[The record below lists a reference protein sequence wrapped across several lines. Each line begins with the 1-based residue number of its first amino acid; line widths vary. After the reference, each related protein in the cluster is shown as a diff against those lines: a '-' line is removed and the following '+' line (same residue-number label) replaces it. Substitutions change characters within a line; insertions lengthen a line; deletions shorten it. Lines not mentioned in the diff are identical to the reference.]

1 MTERGSTKHGATRR
15 VRRGSTS
22 HGLTHDGSATRGAAR
37 RGSTSDGRSP
47 EPFSLYVHIPY
58 CVSKCPYC
66 DFNSHVAARIPEE
79 EYTRA
84 LLRELHHYSESGAW
98 VDRPVK
104 TVFFGGGTPSTFQ
117 GKSIGAV
124 LDKTAKLFGFTQ
136 LAEITLEANPGVVDA
151 SRFRDYRTGGVNR
164 ISIGA
169 QSFDP
174 ELLRFLG
181 RVHGAAETRHALSG
195 IREAGFDN
203 FSLDLIYGIPGQTV
217 DGVSRDLSQALEF
230 DPPHL
235 SAYNLTIE
243 EGTPFH
249 ARYRQ
254 GLLRPLDEEAEIAM
268 AGRIEFTLAQEGLER
283 YEISN
288 YARPGRESRH
298 NLNYWDGGD
307 YLGIGAGAHS
317 YYRRPEDPLGER
329 WQNERLPTG
338 YMRLA
343 SEVGHAVTERE
354 RPELRQAMAEC
365 LFTGLRMIGGVSLLA
380 FGRRFGTKPA
390 NAFPEIAE
398 WLSEGMLVDTGQR
411 LRFAPRGLMIA
422 NELFVRLV

>member
-1 MTERGSTKHGATRR
+1 MGNGSAQQGSTKHGPTP
-15 VRRGSTS
+15 
-22 HGLTHDGSATRGAAR
+22 HGGSAGA
-37 RGSTSDGRSP
+37 
-47 EPFSLYVHIPY
+47 FSLYVHIPY
-58 CVSKCPYC
+58 CLSKCPYC

-84 LLRELHHYSESGAW
+84 LLRELRHYSGSEAW
-98 VDRPVK
+98 AGRSVK

-117 GKSIGAV
+117 GSSIGAV
-124 LDKTAKLFGFTQ
+124 LDEAARLFGFDE
-136 LAEITLEANPGVVDA
+136 APEITLEANPGAVDA
-151 SRFRDYRTGGVNR
+151 SRFRDYRTCGVNR
-164 ISIGA
+164 ISVGA
-169 QSFDP
+169 QSFDA

-181 RVHGAAETRHALSG
+181 RVHSADETRQALG
-195 IREAGFDN
+195 CVRDAGFDN

-217 DGVSRDLSQALEF
+217 DGVSRDLSQALEHE
-230 DPPHL
+230 PPHL

-254 GLLRPLDEEAEIAM
+254 GLLHPLDEEAEIEM
-268 AGRIEFTLAQEGLER
+268 AALIQRTLEQAGLER

-298 NLNYWDGGD
+298 NVNYWEGGD

-317 YYRRPEDPLGER
+317 YHRKPENTLGER
-329 WQNERLPTG
+329 WQNERSPAG

-343 SEVGHAVTERE
+343 NEAGHAVIERE
-354 RPELRQAMAEC
+354 RPELRQAMAEH
-365 LFTGLRMIGGVSLLA
+365 LFTGLRMIGGVSA
-380 FGRRFGTKPA
+380 PSFCRRFGTKPED
-390 NAFPEIAE
+390 AFPDIAE
-398 WLSEGMLVDTGQR
+398 WVSEGLLVEDGQR
-411 LRFAPRGLMIA
+411 LRFTPRGLLLA

>member
-1 MTERGSTKHGATRR
+1 MIERGLTEHGLSASGSTGQSLTQDGSAKHGATRL
-15 VRRGSTS
+15 GPAP
-22 HGLTHDGSATRGAAR
+22 HGRN
-37 RGSTSDGRSP
+37 P

-66 DFNSHVAARIPEE
+66 DFNSHVAARIPED
-79 EYTRA
+79 EYTEA
-84 LLRELHHYSESGAW
+84 LLRELRHYSDTAAW
-98 VDRPVK
+98 AGRPVK

-117 GKSIGAV
+117 GSSIGAV
-124 LDKTAKLFGFTQ
+124 LDETGKLFGFDRRP
-136 LAEITLEANPGVVDA
+136 EITLEANPGVVDA
-151 SRFRDYRTGGVNR
+151 GRFHDYRSCGVNR

-181 RVHGAAETRHALSG
+181 RVHSADETRQALGG
-195 IREAGFDN
+195 IRDAGFDN
-203 FSLDLIYGIPGQTV
+203 FSLDLIYGIPGQSV
-217 DGVSRDLSQALEF
+217 DGVSRDLSQALAYE
-230 DPPHL
+230 PPHL

-254 GLLRPLDEEAEIAM
+254 GLLRPLDEEVEIEMAE
-268 AGRIEFTLAQEGLER
+268 RIQGTLADAGLER

-288 YARPGRESRH
+288 YARPGLESRH
-298 NLNYWDGGD
+298 NLNYWEGGD

-317 YYRRPEDPLGER
+317 HHRRPAEPLGER

-338 YMRLA
+338 YMRRTDEA
-343 SEVGHAVTERE
+343 GHAVTERE

-365 LFTGLRMIGGVSLLA
+365 LFTGLRMIGGVSVLR
-380 FGRRFGTKPA
+380 FERRFGTRPEG
-390 NAFPEIAE
+390 AFPDVAD
-398 WLSEGMLVDTGQR
+398 WLSGGLLVEDDQR
-411 LRFAPRGLMIA
+411 LRFGRQGLLLA

>member
-1 MTERGSTKHGATRR
+1 MGNGSAQQGSTEHNPTL
-15 VRRGSTS
+15 
-22 HGLTHDGSATRGAAR
+22 H
-37 RGSTSDGRSP
+37 GRSAGA
-47 EPFSLYVHIPY
+47 FSLYVHIPY
-58 CVSKCPYC
+58 CLSKCPYC

-84 LLRELHHYSESGAW
+84 LVRELRHYSGSEAW
-98 VDRPVK
+98 AGRSVK
-104 TVFFGGGTPSTFQ
+104 TIFFGGGTPSTFQ
-117 GKSIGAV
+117 GSSIGAV
-124 LDKTAKLFGFTQ
+124 LDEAAKLFGFDEAT
-136 LAEITLEANPGVVDA
+136 EITLEANPGAVDA
-151 SRFRDYRTGGVNR
+151 SRFRDYRTCGVNR

-181 RVHGAAETRHALSG
+181 RVHSADETRQALGG
-195 IREAGFDN
+195 IRDAGFDN

-217 DGVSRDLSQALEF
+217 DGVSRDLSQALEHE
-230 DPPHL
+230 PPHL

-254 GLLRPLDEEAEIAM
+254 GLLHPLDEEAEIEM
-268 AGRIEFTLAQEGLER
+268 AARIQRTLEQAGLER

-288 YARPGRESRH
+288 YARPGLESRH
-298 NLNYWDGGD
+298 NVNYWEGGD

-317 YYRRPEDPLGER
+317 HHRKPEDPLGER
-329 WQNERLPTG
+329 WQNERSPTG

-343 SEVGHAVTERE
+343 GEAGHAVTERE
-354 RPELRQAMAEC
+354 RPELRQAMAEH
-365 LFTGLRMIGGVSLLA
+365 LFTGLRMIGGVSVQG
-380 FGRRFGTKPA
+380 FHRRFGTKPED
-390 NAFPEIAE
+390 AFSDITR
-398 WLSEGMLVDTGQR
+398 WLSEGLLVEDGQR
-411 LRFAPRGLMIA
+411 LRFAPRGLLLA

>member
-1 MTERGSTKHGATRR
+1 MTERGHGLTQGGSTKHGATRDGPAK
-15 VRRGSTS
+15 RG
-22 HGLTHDGSATRGAAR
+22 ATRLR
-37 RGSTSDGRSP
+37 STSDGRNP

-66 DFNSHVAARIPEE
+66 DFNSHVATRIPEE

-84 LLRELHHYSESGAW
+84 LLRELHHYSESEAW
-98 VDRPVK
+98 TGRPVK
-104 TVFFGGGTPSTFQ
+104 TVFFGGGTPSTFH
-117 GKSIGAV
+117 GRSIGTI
-124 LDKTAKLFGFTQ
+124 LDEAAKLFGFDERT
-136 LAEITLEANPGVVDA
+136 EITLEANPGVVDA
-151 SRFRDYRTGGVNR
+151 GRFRDYRTNGVNR

-181 RVHGAAETRHALSG
+181 RVHSADETRRALSG

-203 FSLDLIYGIPGQTV
+203 FSLDLIYGIPDQTV
-217 DGVSRDLSQALEF
+217 DGVSRDLSAALAYE
-230 DPPHL
+230 PPHL

-254 GLLRPLDEEAEIAM
+254 GLLRPLDEEVEIAM
-268 AGRIEFTLAQEGLER
+268 AERIQRTLEQAGLER

-288 YARPGRESRH
+288 YARPGLESRH
-298 NLNYWDGGD
+298 NVNYWRGGD

-317 YYRRPEDPLGER
+317 YHRPPEDPLGER

-343 SEVGHAVTERE
+343 SEAGHAVTECE
-354 RPELRQAMAEC
+354 RQELRQAMAEH
-365 LFTGLRMIGGVSLLA
+365 LFTGLRMIGGVSVHG
-380 FGRRFGTKPA
+380 FCRRFGTKPED
-390 NAFPEIAE
+390 AFPDIAG
-398 WLSEGMLVDTGQR
+398 WLSEGLLVEDGWR
-411 LRFAPRGLMIA
+411 LRFAPRGLLLA

>member
-1 MTERGSTKHGATRR
+1 MPDS
-15 VRRGSTS
+15 
-22 HGLTHDGSATRGAAR
+22 
-37 RGSTSDGRSP
+37 
-47 EPFSLYVHIPY
+47 FSLYVHIPY

-79 EYTRA
+79 EYTQA
-84 LLRELHHYSESGAW
+84 LLLELRHYSESETWAN
-98 VDRPVK
+98 RSIK

-117 GKSIGAV
+117 GGSIGDV
-124 LDKTAKLFGFTQ
+124 LDEAAKLFGFDEAT
-136 LAEITLEANPGVVDA
+136 EITLEANPGVVDA
-151 SRFRDYRTGGVNR
+151 GRFRDYRARGVNR

-181 RVHGAAETRHALSG
+181 RAHSTDETRQALGSV
-195 IREAGFDN
+195 REAGFDN

-217 DGVSRDLSQALEF
+217 DGVSRDLSQALEHE
-230 DPPHL
+230 PPHV

-254 GLLRPLDEEAEIAM
+254 GLLKPLDEEMEIEM
-268 AGRIEFTLAQEGLER
+268 ATRIQRTLADAALER

-288 YARPGRESRH
+288 YARPGLESRH
-298 NLNYWDGGD
+298 NLNYWEGGD

-317 YYRRPEDPLGER
+317 HHRRPDDPLGER

-343 SEVGHAVTERE
+343 GEARHAVVERE

-365 LFTGLRMIGGVSLLA
+365 LFTGLRMIGGVSVPA
-380 FGRRFGTKPA
+380 FERRFRTKPVD
-390 NAFPEIAE
+390 AFPEIAE
-398 WLSEGMLVDTGQR
+398 WLSEGLLVEEKQQ
-411 LRFAPRGLMIA
+411 LRFAAGGLLLA
-422 NELFVRLV
+422 NELFVRLM

>member
-1 MTERGSTKHGATRR
+1 MTERGSTKQGA
-15 VRRGSTS
+15 
-22 HGLTHDGSATRGAAR
+22 THDGSTNGGSTKRDATRLS
-37 RGSTSDGRSP
+37 STPHGRNL

-84 LLRELHHYSESGAW
+84 LVRELRHYSESEAW
-98 VDRPVK
+98 ADRPVK
-104 TVFFGGGTPSTFQ
+104 TVFFGGGTPSTFR
-117 GKSIGAV
+117 GSSIGAV
-124 LDKTAKLFGFTQ
+124 LEEAARLFGFDERP
-136 LAEITLEANPGVVDA
+136 EITLEANPGVVDA
-151 SRFRDYRTGGVNR
+151 GRFRDYRSCGVNR

-181 RVHGAAETRHALSG
+181 RVHSADETRQALSG
-195 IREAGFDN
+195 VRDAGFDN

-217 DGVSRDLSQALEF
+217 EGVTRDLSQALENE
-230 DPPHL
+230 PPHL

-254 GLLRPLDEEAEIAM
+254 GLLRPLDDEVEIEMAE
-268 AGRIEFTLAQEGLER
+268 RIQLTLAQAGLER

-288 YARPGRESRH
+288 YARPGLESRH
-298 NLNYWDGGD
+298 NINYWNGGD

-317 YYRRPEDPLGER
+317 HHRRPEDPLGER

-338 YMRLA
+338 YMRRTDEA
-343 SEVGHAVTERE
+343 GHAVTERE

-365 LFTGLRMIGGVSLLA
+365 LFTGLRMIGGVSVLR
-380 FGRRFGTKPA
+380 FERRFGTRPEG
-390 NAFPEIAE
+390 AFPDVAN
-398 WLSEGMLVDTGQR
+398 WLSGGLLVEDDQR
-411 LRFAPRGLMIA
+411 LRFGRQGLLLA

>member
-1 MTERGSTKHGATRR
+1 MTRRGATKQGLTLDWSAQPGATR
-15 VRRGSTS
+15 
-22 HGLTHDGSATRGAAR
+22 LNSA
-37 RGSTSDGRSP
+37 SDGRGE

-84 LLRELHHYSESGAW
+84 LVRELRHYSESEAW
-98 VDRPVK
+98 DGRPVK
-104 TVFFGGGTPSTFQ
+104 SVFFGGGTPSTFQ
-117 GKSIGAV
+117 GSSIGAV
-124 LDKTAKLFGFTQ
+124 LNETAKLFGFAER
-136 LAEITLEANPGVVDA
+136 AEITLEANPGVVDA
-151 SRFRDYRTGGVNR
+151 GRFRDYRTSGVNR

-169 QSFDP
+169 QSFQP

-181 RVHGAAETRHALSG
+181 RVHSADETCQALGG

-254 GLLRPLDEEAEIAM
+254 GLLRPLDEEVEIEMAE
-268 AGRIEFTLAQEGLER
+268 RVQHTLAQAGLER

-288 YARPGRESRH
+288 YAHPGLESRH
-298 NLNYWDGGD
+298 NINYWNGGD

-317 YYRRPEDPLGER
+317 YHRRSDDPLGER

-343 SEVGHAVTERE
+343 TEASHAVTERE

-365 LFTGLRMIGGVSLLA
+365 LFTGLRMIGGVSVPE
-380 FGRRFGTKPA
+380 FERRFAAAPED
-390 NAFPEIAE
+390 AFPEITE
-398 WLSEGMLVDTGQR
+398 WLSERLLVEEEHH
-411 LRFAPRGLMIA
+411 LRFAPRGLLLA
-422 NELFVRLV
+422 NELFVRLI